1 MGDGMND
8 VPVVISV
15 GGSLIAPKAIDT
27 DFLDKF
33 KSFIVEKT
41 GQGRRFIIVSGGGDT
56 AREYQKAA
64 RTAGE
69 PSEEDLDWLGI
80 HSTRLNANLVR
91 VILGDLAE
99 SEIVTGREEEI
110 DFIRPVLISGGH
122 YPGRS
127 TDYIA
132 VALAQKFNSHKIVNL
147 TNIDRVFDKDPAVY
161 SDAKPLDK
169 IAWVDFRQL
178 IPDKWSPGIHTP
190 FDPEAAKLAESSSM
204 EVVVINGADLSR
216 LDSYLSGKDFIGT
229 LIS

>member
-1 MGDGMND
+1 MND
-8 VPVVISV
+8 IPVVISV

-33 KSFIVEKT
+33 KNFMVEKT

-64 RTAGE
+64 RVVGK

-80 HSTRLNANLVR
+80 HSTRLNANLVK
-91 VILGDLAE
+91 VILGDLVE
-99 SEIVTGREEEI
+99 PTIVMGKETEINFT
-110 DFIRPVLISGGH
+110 RPILISGGH

-147 TNIDRVFDKDPAVY
+147 TNIDRVFDKDPAVHP
-161 SDAKPLDK
+161 DAKPLDK
-169 IAWVDFRQL
+169 VTWTDFRQL

-190 FDPEAAKLAESSSM
+190 FDPEAAKLAEAGGM
-204 EVVVINGADLSR
+204 EVVVINGTDLSR
-216 LDSYLSGKDFIGT
+216 LDSYLSDKDFIGT